1 MPDPSTSALP
11 FRRWAITG
19 GTGLVGNNLVRRLV
33 AAGAEVRVLSRRK
46 PRREFAGLAVE
57 EIEGDVTDPASLAR
71 LCEGAECV
79 VHAAAL
85 VEIRHGGRDE
95 FEKVNVG
102 GTAAMLRAV
111 PRGARLVHVSTVDAL
126 GVRTRDNPSDE
137 DTAPQPHEGGVP
149 YVDTKR
155 AADKLVLGS
164 EQDWVIVYP
173 TYMIGPWDWRPSSGR
188 MLLEVARGTGFFAPP
203 GGNNFVHIDDVVTGL
218 LSAAARPRGG
228 RWILGNENL
237 SYAEAWS
244 LMAEVTGARKPL
256 GTLPR
261 WAVHAAV
268 PPLHAARALGLRE
281 GDINAA
287 AVAMSTVPHYFSAE
301 RARADLCLPATPVR
315 QAIHDAWTWFQRQ
328 GVVPAR

>member
-188 MLLEVARGTGFFAPP
+188 MLLASSRHRAATTSCTSTTLSPACSAPP
-203 GGNNFVHIDDVVTGL
+203 LDHG
-218 LSAAARPRGG
+218 AAAG
-228 RWILGNENL
+228 
-237 SYAEAWS
+237 S
-244 LMAEVTGARKPL
+244 
-256 GTLPR
+256 
-261 WAVHAAV
+261 
-268 PPLHAARALGLRE
+268 
-281 GDINAA
+281 
-287 AVAMSTVPHYFSAE
+287 SAT
-301 RARADLCLPATPVR
+301 RTSATPR
-315 QAIHDAWTWFQRQ
+315 PGRSWPR
-328 GVVPAR
+328 